1 MKNLKRLFVLLF
13 ALVLVIPFGVF
24 AEEDNDK
31 DDTKEEV
38 VTTKETKYSKY
49 NTTNLKETL
58 EAENIELENKDYEEN
73 DKQVTIY
80 LFRGQGCPHCQE
92 FLEFLNGLT
101 KDDGY
106 KFKLVS
112 FETWKDKENNTLM
125 GQIAEQLG
133 VEVTGVPFIVIGD
146 QSFPGYAST
155 YDDQIKSAIDT
166 LYNTPVDQR
175 YDIFENIK
183 EPKNHDLAVGII
195 TVLVIGGLIATTVVT
210 RRNNG

>member
-1 MKNLKRLFVLLF
+1 
-13 ALVLVIPFGVF
+13 
-24 AEEDNDK
+24 
-31 DDTKEEV
+31 
-38 VTTKETKYSKY
+38 
-49 NTTNLKETL
+49 
-58 EAENIELENKDYEEN
+58 
-73 DKQVTIY
+73 
-80 LFRGQGCPHCQE
+80 
-92 FLEFLNGLT
+92 
-101 KDDGY
+101 
-106 KFKLVS
+106 
-112 FETWKDKENNTLM
+112 M